1 MNSAQS
7 AALEARRSGVAACVL
22 DAMTDAETAEAL
34 GVHRHTVE
42 RDVRELQRRHE
53 ARNRVALAVKLER
66 LRLAETF
73 NERKEMPKC

>member
-22 DAMTDAETAEAL
+22 DAMTDAEIAAAV

-53 ARNRVALAVKLER
+53 ARNRVALALALER

-73 NERKEMPKC
+73 ATPKEMP

>member
-53 ARNRVALAVKLER
+53 ARNRVALALALDR

-73 NERKEMPKC
+73 NEPKEMPR